1 MPRFAPLPF
10 ALAVC
15 YALTAHAEEAAGPA
29 TLLAD
34 TVEGTNGKEIVAR
47 GNVQIDQDGR
57 RIQADWMKLFQE
69 TTEIRAGD
77 KTRITQDKDV
87 IEGGELYLKNDTRT
101 GELATPKYQL
111 GERQGRGDA
120 VKLLFEGPS
129 KYRFEAARFTTC
141 SVGQDD
147 WFIRAKD
154 LELDYTRNIGVAHN
168 STIEFKGIP
177 FLYSPY
183 LDFTLDGSRKSGF
196 LAPSFG
202 SSSGGLELTIPYYW
216 NIAPNMDATIAPRI
230 MSKRGVMLSNEFRY
244 LGESYSGQL
253 SAETISKDRMFG
265 GSRAAYNYQHRQ
277 DFAPGWHGEMNL
289 QKVTDDRYFADFGDR
304 ISVASQTFLPR
315 EGFISYAQPGM
326 QAVARFQRYQ
336 TLQDPT
342 NPVAIPYARMPQL
355 TFNYQPSLPSP
366 YRLDLQSEAVSF
378 RHPTQ
383 LNGERA
389 VLYPSFSL
397 PLEQAWGFVT
407 PKVGA
412 HLTRYN
418 LADGRTLNRDLPIF
432 SLDSGLFFDREGSFM
447 GNDVVQSLEP
457 RLYYLRIPYRDQSA
471 FPNFDSGLADFNF
484 AQMFGENQYTGS
496 DRINDANQLT
506 MAITS
511 RLFEA
516 DTGIERARVAI
527 GQRFYFSPQ
536 RVTLNEAARNQDVN
550 SSDLIA
556 TVGGQPYDNWWVDA
570 SIQTDS
576 NGGKTNKS
584 SLNLRYQPESGK
596 LLNLRYRLD
605 RLTNIK
611 QVDVSGQWPI
621 ARNWNLV
628 ARQNWSIQDRRSLE
642 RLVGLEYNG
651 GCWVFRMVTQRF
663 VTSGN
668 QTSSPFFVQ
677 LELNDVGRIGSNPLQ
692 TLKDSIPGYTKLNT
706 P

>member
-1 MPRFAPLPF
+1 MPRFAPLPL

-15 YALTAHAEEAAGPA
+15 CALTAQAEEAQGPT

-34 TVEGTNGKEIVAR
+34 KVEGTNGKEIVAR
-47 GNVQIDQDGR
+47 GHVQADQDGR
-57 RIQADWMKLFQE
+57 RIEADWMKLFQD
-69 TTEIRAGD
+69 TSEIRAGD

-111 GERQGRGDA
+111 GERAGRGDA

-129 KYRFEAARFTTC
+129 KYRFQNARFTTC

-147 WFIRAKD
+147 WFIRARD
-154 LELDYTRNIGVAHN
+154 LELDYTTNIGTARN
-168 STIEFKGIP
+168 STIEFKGVP

-202 SSSGGLELTIPYYW
+202 SGSGGVEITTPYYW
-216 NIAPNMDATIAPRI
+216 NIAPNMDATISPRV
-230 MSKRGVMLSNEFRY
+230 MSQRGVLLGTEFRY
-244 LGESYSGQL
+244 LGQSYGGQIT
-253 SAETISKDRMFG
+253 AETISDDRKFG
-265 GSRAAYNYQHRQ
+265 GSRTAVSSQHRQ
-277 DFAPGWHGEMNL
+277 DFAPGWHGEWNL
-289 QKVTDDRYFADFGDR
+289 QKVTDDRYFADFGDK

-315 EGFISYAQPGM
+315 EGYISYGQPGFA
-326 QAVARFQRYQ
+326 AVLRMQRYQ
-336 TLQDPT
+336 TLQDPS
-342 NPVAIPYARMPQL
+342 NPVAIPYARLPQL
-355 TFNYQPSLPSP
+355 TVNYQAPLPSP

-378 RHPTQ
+378 HHPTQ
-383 LNGERA
+383 LDGKRA
-389 VLYPSFSL
+389 LVYPSFSV

-418 LADGRTLNRDLPIF
+418 LDDGRTINRNLPIF
-432 SLDSGLFFDREGSFM
+432 SVDSGLFFDRESTFM
-447 GNDVVQSLEP
+447 GQDVVQSLEP
-457 RLYYLRIPYRDQSA
+457 RLYYLRIPYRDQA
-471 FPNFDSGLADFNF
+471 AIPNFDSGLADFNF
-484 AQMFGENQYTGS
+484 AQMFSENQYTGS

-506 MAITS
+506 MAVTS

-536 RVTLNEAARNQDVN
+536 RVTLNEAARADSVK

-556 TVGGQPYDNWWVDA
+556 TVGGQPYDNWWLDA
-570 SIQTDS
+570 SIQTAAD
-576 NGGKTNKS
+576 GGETRKS
-584 SLNLRYQPESGK
+584 SLNLRYQPENGK

-605 RLTNIK
+605 KLTNIK
-611 QVDVSGQWPI
+611 QFDISAQWPI
-621 ARNWNLV
+621 NRNWNVV

-642 RLVGLEYNG
+642 RLFGLEYNG

-663 VTSGN
+663 VTSNN

-677 LELNDVGRIGSNPLQ
+677 LELNEVGRIGSNPLQ